1 MELKIKAMENNTDL
15 LAKEKII
22 GISRDIDR
30 HIAVVVAGKLT
41 AAAGFD
47 RILQNSVST
56 AVSEL
61 ATNIYRYGKRGTIH
75 IRVIEEADKTGIEII
90 ARDDGPGI
98 EDVEN
103 AMQEGFSTTKSL
115 GIGLLGAR
123 RLMDEFEIETAPS
136 KGTRIVA
143 RKWGVKEKG
152 RR

>member
-1 MELKIKAMENNTDL
+1 MVIENNTGL
-15 LAKEKII
+15 PAKEKII
-22 GISRDIDR
+22 GISREIDR
-30 HIAVVVAGKLT
+30 HIAVIEAGKLVS
-41 AAAGFD
+41 AAGVD
-47 RILQNSVST
+47 RIAQNQIST

-75 IRVIEEADKTGIEII
+75 IRVIEKAGKIGIEII

-98 EDVEN
+98 EDVEK

-115 GIGLLGAR
+115 GIGLPGVR
-123 RLMDEFEIETAPS
+123 RLMDEFEIETAPG

>member
-1 MELKIKAMENNTDL
+1 MKLKMKAMENDTGI
-15 LAKEKII
+15 LAREKII
-22 GISRDIDR
+22 GISREIDR
-30 HIAVVVAGKLT
+30 HIAVVAAGKLV
-41 AAAGFD
+41 AAAGLD
-47 RILQNSVST
+47 RIVQNRVAT

-75 IRVIEEADKTGIEII
+75 IRVIEKAGKIGIEII

-98 EDVEN
+98 EDVEK

-115 GIGLLGAR
+115 GIGLPGVR
-123 RLMDEFEIETAPS
+123 RLMDEFEIETAPG

>member
-1 MELKIKAMENNTDL
+1 MVIENNTCL
-15 LAKEKII
+15 WAKEKII
-22 GISRDIDR
+22 GISREIDR
-30 HIAVVVAGKLT
+30 HIAVIEAGKLVS
-41 AAAGFD
+41 AAGVD
-47 RILQNSVST
+47 RIAQNQIST

-75 IRVIEEADKTGIEII
+75 IRVIEKAGKIGIEII

-98 EDVEN
+98 EDVEK

-115 GIGLLGAR
+115 GIGLPGVR
-123 RLMDEFEIETAPS
+123 RLMDEFEIETAPG